1 MSSLSA
7 ENEGDDQLLKNIT
20 PMRKFILSLVLAAAT
35 CVCAVAQKTV
45 FVDTEYILKNI
56 PAYEAANEQLNELS
70 KKYEAEVKAK
80 LQEVEQLYN
89 TYQTE
94 SVFLSNDM
102 KVSKENEIVQKEQ
115 AAKKLQQQYF
125 GQNGELFKQR
135 EVLVKPIQEQIFNAI
150 SSIAQEKS
158 YSAVWD
164 KASSNGLMYSDKS
177 LDISDAV
184 LSKLGYGK

>member
-1 MSSLSA
+1 MRRFIISLA
-7 ENEGDDQLLKNIT
+7 IA
-20 PMRKFILSLVLAAAT
+20 LVAS
-35 CVCAVAQKTV
+35 VCAVAQKTV

-80 LQEVEQLYN
+80 LQEVEQLYE
-89 TYQTE
+89 TYRTE
-94 SVFLSNDM
+94 RAFLSNDM

-150 SSIAQEKS
+150 SAIAQEKS
-158 YSAVWD
+158 YSAIWD
-164 KASSNGLMYSDKS
+164 KASASGLMFSDKD

-184 LSKLGYGK
+184 LGKLGYGK

>member
-1 MSSLSA
+1 
-7 ENEGDDQLLKNIT
+7 
-20 PMRKFILSLVLAAAT
+20 MRKILVLAVVAALA
-35 CVCAVAQKTV
+35 CVGAAAQKMV

-56 PAYEAANEQLNELS
+56 PAYETANEQLNTLS
-70 KKYEAEVKAK
+70 KRYEDEVKAK
-80 LQEVEQLYN
+80 MQEVERLYE
-89 TYQTE
+89 TYRTE
-94 SVFLSNDM
+94 SVFLTNDM

-135 EVLVKPIQEQIFNAI
+135 EVLVRPIQEQIFNAI
-150 SSIAQEKS
+150 AALSQERS

-164 KASSNGLMYSDKS
+164 KASSSGLMYSDKS

-184 LSKLGYGK
+184 LAKLGYGGK

>member
-1 MSSLSA
+1 MRRFVISLA
-7 ENEGDDQLLKNIT
+7 IA
-20 PMRKFILSLVLAAAT
+20 LVAS
-35 CVCAVAQKTV
+35 VCAVAQKTV

-80 LQEVEQLYN
+80 LQEVEQLYE
-89 TYQTE
+89 TYRTE

-150 SSIAQEKS
+150 SAIAQEKS
-158 YSAVWD
+158 YSAIWD
-164 KASSNGLMYSDKS
+164 KASASGLMFSDKD

-184 LSKLGYGK
+184 LGKLGYGK

>member
-1 MSSLSA
+1 MRRFIISLA
-7 ENEGDDQLLKNIT
+7 IA
-20 PMRKFILSLVLAAAT
+20 LVAS
-35 CVCAVAQKTV
+35 VCAVAQKTV

-80 LQEVEQLYN
+80 LKEVEQLYE
-89 TYQTE
+89 TYRTE

-125 GQNGELFKQR
+125 GQNGELFQQR

-150 SSIAQEKS
+150 SAIAQEKS
-158 YSAVWD
+158 YSAIWD
-164 KASSNGLMYSDKS
+164 KASASGLMFSDKD

-184 LSKLGYGK
+184 LGKLGYGK

>member
-1 MSSLSA
+1 MRRFIISLA
-7 ENEGDDQLLKNIT
+7 IA
-20 PMRKFILSLVLAAAT
+20 LVAS
-35 CVCAVAQKTV
+35 VCAVAQKTV

-80 LQEVEQLYN
+80 LQEVEQLYE
-89 TYQTE
+89 TYRTE

-150 SSIAQEKS
+150 SAIAQEKN
-158 YSAVWD
+158 YSAIWD
-164 KASSNGLMYSDKS
+164 KASASGLMFSDKD

-184 LSKLGYGK
+184 LGKLGYGK

>member
-1 MSSLSA
+1 M
-7 ENEGDDQLLKNIT
+7 
-20 PMRKFILSLVLAAAT
+20 MRRFFLSLVFAAAA

-56 PAYEAANEQLNELS
+56 PAYEAANEQLNDLS

-150 SSIAQEKS
+150 SSLAQEKN

>member
-1 MSSLSA
+1 MRRFIISLA
-7 ENEGDDQLLKNIT
+7 IA
-20 PMRKFILSLVLAAAT
+20 LVAS
-35 CVCAVAQKTV
+35 VCAVAQKTV

-80 LQEVEQLYN
+80 LQEVEQLYE
-89 TYQTE
+89 TYRTE

-150 SSIAQEKS
+150 SAIAQEKS
-158 YSAVWD
+158 YSAIWD
-164 KASSNGLMYSDKS
+164 KASASGLMFSDKD

-184 LSKLGYGK
+184 LGKLGYGK

>member
-1 MSSLSA
+1 MRRFIISLA
-7 ENEGDDQLLKNIT
+7 IA
-20 PMRKFILSLVLAAAT
+20 LVAS
-35 CVCAVAQKTV
+35 VCAVAQKTV
-45 FVDTEYILKNI
+45 FVDTKYILKNI

-80 LQEVEQLYN
+80 LQEVEQLYE
-89 TYQTE
+89 TYRTE

-150 SSIAQEKS
+150 SAIAQEKS
-158 YSAVWD
+158 YSAIWD
-164 KASSNGLMYSDKS
+164 KASASGLMFSDKD

-184 LSKLGYGK
+184 LGKLGYGK

>member
-1 MSSLSA
+1 MRRFIISLA
-7 ENEGDDQLLKNIT
+7 IA
-20 PMRKFILSLVLAAAT
+20 LVAS
-35 CVCAVAQKTV
+35 VCAVAQKTV

-70 KKYEAEVKAK
+70 KKYEAEGKAK
-80 LQEVEQLYN
+80 LQEVEQLYE
-89 TYQTE
+89 TYRTE

-150 SSIAQEKS
+150 SAIAQEKS
-158 YSAVWD
+158 YSAIWD
-164 KASSNGLMYSDKS
+164 KASASGLMFSDKD

-184 LSKLGYGK
+184 LGKLGYGK

>member
-1 MSSLSA
+1 MRRFIISLA
-7 ENEGDDQLLKNIT
+7 IA
-20 PMRKFILSLVLAAAT
+20 LVAS
-35 CVCAVAQKTV
+35 VCAVAQKTV

-80 LQEVEQLYN
+80 FQEVEQLYE
-89 TYQTE
+89 TYRTE

-150 SSIAQEKS
+150 SAIAQEKS
-158 YSAVWD
+158 YSAIWD
-164 KASSNGLMYSDKS
+164 KASASGLMFSDKD

-184 LSKLGYGK
+184 LGKLGYGK

>member
-1 MSSLSA
+1 MRRFIISLSIA
-7 ENEGDDQLLKNIT
+7 
-20 PMRKFILSLVLAAAT
+20 LVAS
-35 CVCAVAQKTV
+35 VCAVAQKTV

-80 LQEVEQLYN
+80 LQEVEQLYE
-89 TYQTE
+89 TYRTE

-150 SSIAQEKS
+150 SAIAQEKS
-158 YSAVWD
+158 YSAIWD
-164 KASSNGLMYSDKS
+164 KASASGLMFSDKD

-184 LSKLGYGK
+184 LGKLGYGK

>member
-1 MSSLSA
+1 MRRFIISLA
-7 ENEGDDQLLKNIT
+7 IA
-20 PMRKFILSLVLAAAT
+20 LVAS
-35 CVCAVAQKTV
+35 VCAVAQKTV
-45 FVDTEYILKNI
+45 FVDMEYILKNI
-56 PAYEAANEQLNELS
+56 PAYEAANEQLNELA

-80 LQEVEQLYN
+80 LQEVEQLYE
-89 TYQTE
+89 TYRTE

-150 SSIAQEKS
+150 SAIAQEKS
-158 YSAVWD
+158 YSAIWD
-164 KASSNGLMYSDKS
+164 KASASGLMFSDKD

-184 LSKLGYGK
+184 LGKLGYGK

>member
-1 MSSLSA
+1 MRRFIISLA
-7 ENEGDDQLLKNIT
+7 IA
-20 PMRKFILSLVLAAAT
+20 LVAS
-35 CVCAVAQKTV
+35 VCAVAQKTV

-80 LQEVEQLYN
+80 LKEVEQLYE
-89 TYQTE
+89 TYRTE

-150 SSIAQEKS
+150 SAIAQEKS
-158 YSAVWD
+158 YSAIWD
-164 KASSNGLMYSDKS
+164 KASASGLMFSDKD

-184 LSKLGYGK
+184 LGKLGYGK

>member
-1 MSSLSA
+1 MRRFIISLA
-7 ENEGDDQLLKNIT
+7 IA
-20 PMRKFILSLVLAAAT
+20 LVAS
-35 CVCAVAQKTV
+35 VCAVAQKTV

-80 LQEVEQLYN
+80 LQEVEQLYE
-89 TYQTE
+89 TYRTE

-150 SSIAQEKS
+150 SAIAQEKS
-158 YSAVWD
+158 YSAIWD
-164 KASSNGLMYSDKS
+164 KASASGLMFSDKD